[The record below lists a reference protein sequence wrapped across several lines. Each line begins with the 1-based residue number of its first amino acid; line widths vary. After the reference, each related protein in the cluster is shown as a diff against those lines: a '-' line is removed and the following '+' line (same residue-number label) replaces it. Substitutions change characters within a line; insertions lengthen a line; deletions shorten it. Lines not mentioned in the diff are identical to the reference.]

1 MHLCPVKP
9 VLSRRPWR
17 PLLVLAFMALLS
29 PMLPAAEAEHPG
41 AVIYRKLCAEC
52 HGKNGEGV
60 QDKYDEPLHGNRT
73 VENLAKRIARTM
85 PDDNIGA
92 CVGEDAK
99 QVAAYIYDA
108 FYSPQAHARLS
119 PPEFDLAR
127 LTIAQYR
134 NSVADVIGRFRQGFD
149 KPLGPDHG
157 LKARYSGLLPGV
169 TAAKKV
175 TEKIADDQKIKYER
189 TDPQVNFSLGDASPD
204 P

>member
-60 QDKYDEPLHGNRT
+60 QDKYDEPLHGNRG
-73 VENLAKRIARTM
+73 VEALAKRIARTM
-85 PDDNIGA
+85 PDDDVGA
-92 CVGEDAK
+92 CVGEDAR

-108 FYSPQAHARLS
+108 FYSPRAQWRLR
-119 PPEFDLAR
+119 PPEFDLVR
-127 LTIAQYR
+127 LTNEQFR
-134 NSVADVIGRFRQGFD
+134 VSVADLVGLFRGGSDRTPGEQR
-149 KPLGPDHG
+149 G
-157 LKARYSGLLPGV
+157 LKAHYTGRQVPEFGPQLPV
-169 TAAKKV
+169 ERDDEKRRAQEKKERV
-175 TEKIADDQKIKYER
+175 SFDRVDERIA
-189 TDPQVNFSLGDASPD
+189 FSF
-204 P
+204 